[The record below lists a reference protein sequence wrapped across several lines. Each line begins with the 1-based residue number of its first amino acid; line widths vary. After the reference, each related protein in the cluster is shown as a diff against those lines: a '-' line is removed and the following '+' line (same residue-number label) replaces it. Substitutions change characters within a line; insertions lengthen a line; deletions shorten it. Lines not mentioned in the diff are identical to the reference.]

1 MAASTVED
9 AAGGGAQ
16 GALSV
21 SEHRGPLAPA
31 ERILVRAPN
40 WLGDTVLSL
49 PALRDLR
56 RNFPTARL
64 SVLARPGVADVYR
77 TVAEVDAVRESRD
90 FAADVAA
97 VRGAFDLGL
106 LLPNS
111 FGTALALFQAGLKE
125 RWGYATDGRGPLLTR
140 RCAVPREVRGESEVY
155 YYRAML
161 AGLGLLVTAAPEI
174 ALMAPA
180 AGRERARVLLG
191 GDGPW
196 LGINPGASFGTAKRW
211 IPARYAA
218 VADRLARRYGLRAVV
233 VGGESERPVA
243 EALAAAMQT
252 PVQVLCG
259 RTSLGEL
266 MGVLAGLRLLLTN
279 DSGPMHL
286 AAALGTKV
294 VAVFGSTNWRETA
307 PMAPQA
313 TLVREAVACSP
324 CKLRECPIDH
334 RCMTGV
340 SVERV
345 VAAAEGLLEAA
356 A

>member
-1 MAASTVED
+1 MFA
-9 AAGGGAQ
+9 
-16 GALSV
+16 
-21 SEHRGPLAPA
+21 
-31 ERILVRAPN
+31 RILVRAPN

-56 RNFPTARL
+56 RNFPAARIE
-64 SVLARPGVADVYR
+64 VLARPA
-77 TVAEVDAVRESRD
+77 VAEVYRAVSEVNTVRETRG
-90 FAADVAA
+90 FGADVAA
-97 VRGAFDLGL
+97 IRGAFDLGV

-111 FGTALALFQAGLKE
+111 FGTALQLFRAGLPE
-125 RWGYATDGRGPLLTR
+125 RWGYATEGRGLLLTR
-140 RCAVPREVRGESEVY
+140 RCPVPLEVRGESEVY

-161 AGLGLLVTAAPEI
+161 AGLGLHVTAVPDATLQAPH
-174 ALMAPA
+174 AW
-180 AGRERARVLLG
+180 RERARALLG
-191 GDGPW
+191 SEGPW

-211 IPARYAA
+211 LPERYAA

-233 VGGESERPVA
+233 VGGAAEREVA
-243 EALAAAMQT
+243 EALAASMQT
-252 PVQVLCG
+252 PATILCG
-259 RTSLGEL
+259 QTSLGEL
-266 MGVLAGLRLLLTN
+266 GGVLAELRLLLTN

-294 VAVFGSTNWRETA
+294 AAVFGSTNWRETA
-307 PMAPQA
+307 PFTTRA
-313 TLVREAVACSP
+313 TLVREEVACAP

-334 RCMTGV
+334 RCMTRV